1 MRPIKLSAKETERV
15 DYFLDQ
21 FSKETPEIR
30 DNIVRNLPSYNIL
43 HNLHAKSFEEF
54 SLLSICREKGLPYSD
69 PLFDFSN
76 VLPFCPFGGAEH
88 SVRRI
93 GDNKYYCSDC
103 EKKFAA
109 NWKSISSGSKCSS
122 LVWMKVLHCML
133 NFYSIEK
140 SIAYCGIARETYY
153 YIRTRLFYAM
163 QVLLDEVKLYGNI
176 QVDILF
182 SKISFKGTD
191 LKELDYPEGSLYDEV
206 AFIPRPARARGG
218 HYSNKEKYKNNLCIF
233 AAIDEIG
240 HIFTKFVCI
249 GPATAKRLKDA
260 IPEEKIL
267 LNVPA
272 KDPFSLF
279 PAKATSKFSEPG
291 TPSLIISDGEHAIK
305 KYAEDLGV
313 SFENHVYRRNGKQMQ
328 LSVTAHNIQK
338 VNALHKRLRD
348 FLRKMNYVSSKYLP
362 GMLIFFDFIE
372 NTGASEEAIRR
383 LFEIL
388 SRPGFGRSSSFFDEL
403 FTVPNYMIQW
413 AADDHPLKGF
423 TEDQLSAVYQYY
435 IYLQTDN
442 NQAEPLTV
450 NRISETTGYS
460 PTSIRRLYKNVC
472 SSGLLELVIKH
483 FDEMPPSSKK
493 EKKSYGVIPAV
504 YFEMYD
510 DLIHYRTLPSSER
523 PKMVDIWKA
532 AMKKY
537 NLDLPKSTYRFYM
550 NRISEIKTGKK
561 LPPMSQ
567 KTKEEKIKNHI
578 IYYDAFMALVEKK
591 RKANISFTSK
601 SICVELAEVYNLSP
615 DTLEKYISEIKT
627 LKINENKTK
636 N

>member
-1 MRPIKLSAKETERV
+1 
-15 DYFLDQ
+15 
-21 FSKETPEIR
+21 
-30 DNIVRNLPSYNIL
+30 
-43 HNLHAKSFEEF
+43 
-54 SLLSICREKGLPYSD
+54 
-69 PLFDFSN
+69 
-76 VLPFCPFGGAEH
+76 
-88 SVRRI
+88 
-93 GDNKYYCSDC
+93 
-103 EKKFAA
+103 
-109 NWKSISSGSKCSS
+109 
-122 LVWMKVLHCML
+122 
-133 NFYSIEK
+133 
-140 SIAYCGIARETYY
+140 
-153 YIRTRLFYAM
+153 
-163 QVLLDEVKLYGNI
+163 
-176 QVDILF
+176 
-182 SKISFKGTD
+182 
-191 LKELDYPEGSLYDEV
+191 
-206 AFIPRPARARGG
+206 
-218 HYSNKEKYKNNLCIF
+218 
-233 AAIDEIG
+233 
-240 HIFTKFVCI
+240 
-249 GPATAKRLKDA
+249 
-260 IPEEKIL
+260 
-267 LNVPA
+267 
-272 KDPFSLF
+272 
-279 PAKATSKFSEPG
+279 
-291 TPSLIISDGEHAIK
+291 
-305 KYAEDLGV
+305 
-313 SFENHVYRRNGKQMQ
+313 MQ